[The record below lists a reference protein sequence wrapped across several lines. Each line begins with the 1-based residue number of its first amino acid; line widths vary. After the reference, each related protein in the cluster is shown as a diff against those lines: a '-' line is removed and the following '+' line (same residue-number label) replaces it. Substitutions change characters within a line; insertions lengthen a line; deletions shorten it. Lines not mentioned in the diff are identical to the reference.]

1 VGGNQSTRRKPEHPE
16 KTHDFRQSVDG
27 LFSPESVARWN
38 PRSEVKDACSDDC
51 ATEVPYNSEDA
62 HLNILNKETSQD
74 HDLKITKVSISI
86 ILRLFII
93 CV

>member
-1 VGGNQSTRRKPEHPE
+1 MPLDPPLNVTRLR
-16 KTHDFRQSVDG
+16 RALSVP
-27 LFSPESVARWN
+27 SPESVARWN